1 MKFSTKIVAA
11 IAAIS
16 TAAVLGGCATTTPT
30 PTETTSTAPPAEATT
45 VRYLT
50 SFNTFGREAYVY
62 VADSKGYF
70 KDANLKVEV
79 TPGTGSVDVMK
90 LIAGG
95 QADIGIAD
103 FSALAITQAAQHL
116 ELTAVAAIYQ
126 SPITGLVALKS
137 SGITSAKDMVGKS
150 FADQPGS
157 TNQLLFPIWAK
168 ASGIDPASVTL
179 VPSPPPTLPQLLAAK
194 SVDFI
199 GQFAVG
205 LPLIQKAVG
214 DSDEAVFIPYSD
226 KFPDFYG
233 NMVVVSNSFLKEN
246 PEAVKNFVAAL
257 LKGLEYSVNNPDETA
272 DILVKA
278 QPTQDGKVAAAEVVI
293 MKKYVGSG
301 ADIGKM
307 TKERVEAT
315 IKTLADAG
323 AFEKGAPTAA
333 DLATFDLLK

>member
-1 MKFSTKIVAA
+1 MKFSTRIIAA
-11 IAAIS
+11 IAAIG
-16 TAAVLGGCATTTPT
+16 TATVLGGCATTPASPGTTPT
-30 PTETTSTAPPAEATT
+30 NQAAEVVN

-62 VADSKGYF
+62 VAKEKGYF
-70 KDANLKVEV
+70 KDANLTVDV

-103 FSALAITQAAQHL
+103 FSALAITQASQHL
-116 ELTAVAAIYQ
+116 DLTAVAAIYQ
-126 SPITGLVALKS
+126 SPITGVVALKS
-137 SGITSAKDMVGKS
+137 SGINSAADMVGKS
-150 FADQPGS
+150 FGDQPGS
-157 TNQLLFPIWAK
+157 TNQLLFPVWAK
-168 ASGIDPASVTL
+168 ASGIDPSTVTF

-194 SVDFI
+194 KVDFI
-199 GQFAVG
+199 GQLAVG

-214 DSDEAVFIPYSD
+214 DSDTAVFIPYSD

-233 NMVVVSNSFLKEN
+233 NMVVVSNSFLKAH
-246 PEAVKNFVAAL
+246 PEAVKSFVAAL
-257 LKGLEYSVNNPDETA
+257 LKGLEYSVNNPEETA

-293 MKKYVGSG
+293 MKKYVGAS
-301 ADIGKM
+301 ADIGRM
-307 TKERVEAT
+307 TQARVEST

-323 AFEKGAPTAA
+323 AFTGASPTAA
-333 DLATFDLLK
+333 DMATFDLLK